1 MRAVTTKDFLSSG
14 RRRRA
19 IFEKVHSDV
28 KSNAG
33 HPGLLGYL
41 VANEISSTM
50 VRWYGVR
57 RVTEFVEN
65 MINVGRDADDDVLFS
80 YASYPPTEYLLPTNM
95 DFYTFNVSLHRRN
108 DFDRYL
114 ARLQNLTE
122 DRPLIM
128 GEFGMDTLRH
138 PEEEQAEL
146 LSWHIES
153 VVRGGLAG
161 TFLYTWT
168 DEWWCNGQDI
178 TDWAF
183 GLTTRERKP
192 KKALSTV
199 KTLFAERES
208 MTRKIKLPRYPKV
221 SVIVCSYNGAKTLDR
236 CLESL
241 KHLDYPDY
249 EVILVD
255 DGSKLARQRST

>member
-19 IFEKVHSDV
+19 IFEKVYSDV

-95 DFYTFNVSLHRRN
+95 DFYTFNVYLHRRN

-114 ARLQNLTE
+114 WLRRSFCSVRL
-122 DRPLIM
+122 
-128 GEFGMDTLRH
+128 
-138 PEEEQAEL
+138 
-146 LSWHIES
+146 S
-153 VVRGGLAG
+153 VLMA
-161 TFLYTWT
+161 
-168 DEWWCNGQDI
+168 
-178 TDWAF
+178 
-183 GLTTRERKP
+183 
-192 KKALSTV
+192 
-199 KTLFAERES
+199 
-208 MTRKIKLPRYPKV
+208 
-221 SVIVCSYNGAKTLDR
+221 
-236 CLESL
+236 
-241 KHLDYPDY
+241 
-249 EVILVD
+249 
-255 DGSKLARQRST
+255 